1 MEIEEDTLN
10 FIHMFKT
17 KDNYVDD
24 AKSGRLLISGM
35 GGSGI
40 SSLIASALCNH
51 MADLQVIPWA
61 DYGLPNWINSEDK
74 IICISYSGKTAET
87 LSAANRALEIG
98 CNLEVITTG
107 GQLEEL
113 AIQNNLN
120 VTKIEK
126 GHQPRA
132 ALPLLLKPLLYK
144 IGIPN
149 LDLQIKETLDLEIDI
164 EKAKEISKKI
174 KNKLT
179 CIYSKGLLTPA
190 GYRWRCQI
198 EENAKVLAMNH
209 ELPEMNHNEIVGW
222 TSPPNNMSVILLRDN
237 NESKSIKKRMDTTK
251 KIAWTSKGIDAIE
264 IYSKGKW
271 PLTRIISMILLGDLV
286 SIELAKLNS
295 VDPTPV
301 KIIEDLKK
309 LLEGN

>member
-74 IICISYSGKTAET
+74 IICISYSGNTAET

-164 EKAKEISKKI
+164 GKAEEISKKI
-174 KNKLT
+174 KNKLA
-179 CIYSKGLLTPA
+179 CIYSNGLLTPA

-222 TSPPNNMSVILLRDN
+222 TNPPNNMSVILLRDN
-237 NESKSIKKRMDTTK
+237 NESEAIKKRMDTTK

>member
-17 KDNYVDD
+17 KDKYVDE
-24 AKSGRLLISGM
+24 AKNGRLLISGM

-61 DYGLPNWINSEDK
+61 NYELPNWINSEDK
-74 IICISYSGKTAET
+74 IICISYSGNTAET

-120 VTKIEK
+120 VTKIER

-174 KNKLT
+174 KNKLA
-179 CIYSKGLLTPA
+179 CIYSNGLLTPA

-237 NESKSIKKRMDTTK
+237 NESEAIKKRMDTTK
-251 KIAWTSKGIDAIE
+251 KIAWTSKGIGVIE

>member
-1 MEIEEDTLN
+1 MNIEEDTLN
-10 FIHMFKT
+10 FISMFKT
-17 KDNYVDD
+17 KENFLSK
-24 AKSGRLLISGM
+24 AKNGRILVSGM

-40 SSLIASALCNH
+40 SGLIASALCNN
-51 MADLQVIPWA
+51 MANSQVIPWA
-61 DYGLPNWINSEDK
+61 NYGLPNWINSEDK
-74 IICISYSGKTAET
+74 IICISYSGNTAET

-98 CNLEVITTG
+98 CDLEVITTG

-113 AIQNNLN
+113 ALQNNLN

-149 LDLQIKETLDLEIDI
+149 LDLQIKEALDLEIDI

-174 KNKLT
+174 KNKLP
-179 CIYSKGLLTPA
+179 CIYSSGLLTPA

-237 NESKSIKKRMDTTK
+237 KEEKAIKKRMDATK
-251 KIAWTSKGIDAIE
+251 EIAWTSKGIDTIE

-271 PLTRIISMILLGDLV
+271 PLTRIISLIFLGDLV

-301 KIIEDLKK
+301 EIIEDLKK
-309 LLEGN
+309 ILDGN

>member
-1 MEIEEDTLN
+1 MEIEQDTLN
-10 FIHMFKT
+10 FISMFDTNK
-17 KDNYVDD
+17 KASNE
-24 AKSGRLLISGM
+24 KRKGRIIVSGM

-40 SSLIASALCNH
+40 GGLIASALCNH
-51 MADLQVIPWA
+51 MADSQVVPWTN
-61 DYGLPNWINSEDK
+61 YGLPNWITSEDQ
-74 IICISYSGKTAET
+74 IICISYSGNTAET
-87 LSAANRALEIG
+87 LSAANRGLEIG
-98 CNLEVITTG
+98 CKLEVITTG
-107 GQLEEL
+107 GKLEKL

-120 VTKIEK
+120 ITRVEK

-149 LDLQIKETLDLEIDI
+149 LDLQIKETLNLEMDV
-164 EKAKEISKKI
+164 EKAKEISTEI
-174 KNKLT
+174 KNKLP
-179 CIYSKGLLTPA
+179 CIYSSGLLNPV

-222 TSPPNNMSVILLRDN
+222 TNPPNNLSVILLRDN
-237 NESKSIKKRMDTTK
+237 KESKAIKKRMDATK
-251 KIAWTSKGIDAIE
+251 DIAWTSKGIDIIE

-286 SIELAKLNS
+286 SIELAKLNLI
-295 VDPTPV
+295 DPTPV

-309 LLEGN
+309 ILDGN

>member
-1 MEIEEDTLN
+1 M
-10 FIHMFKT
+10 
-17 KDNYVDD
+17 
-24 AKSGRLLISGM
+24 
-35 GGSGI
+35 
-40 SSLIASALCNH
+40 
-51 MADLQVIPWA
+51 
-61 DYGLPNWINSEDK
+61 
-74 IICISYSGKTAET
+74 
-87 LSAANRALEIG
+87 
-98 CNLEVITTG
+98 
-107 GQLEEL
+107 
-113 AIQNNLN
+113 
-120 VTKIEK
+120 
-126 GHQPRA
+126 
-132 ALPLLLKPLLYK
+132 
-144 IGIPN
+144 
-149 LDLQIKETLDLEIDI
+149 QIKETLDLEIDI

-174 KNKLT
+174 KNKLA
-179 CIYSKGLLTPA
+179 CIYSNGLLTPA

-237 NESKSIKKRMDTTK
+237 NESKAIKKRMDTTK